1 MPKAC
6 SDRHPQTADAG
17 EMRRHGRLRTSVLS
31 GGKKQSGAD
40 GTDAEV
46 HRGMCGVRGRTEEK
60 RLLNGFHDVLKL
72 IKGVD
77 TRGFT
82 LYGLIHEEVQILTS

>member
-46 HRGMCGVRGRTEEK
+46 HRGMCGVRERTCKEVFS
-60 RLLNGFHDVLKL
+60 RLPAGIIWHKSLF
-72 IKGVD
+72 IM
-77 TRGFT
+77 
-82 LYGLIHEEVQILTS
+82 GLESF

>member
-31 GGKKQSGAD
+31 GGKKQSVAD

-46 HRGMCGVRGRTEEK
+46 HRGMCGVRERTE
-60 RLLNGFHDVLKL
+60 
-72 IKGVD
+72 IM
-77 TRGFT
+77 
-82 LYGLIHEEVQILTS
+82 S